1 MKEMKSLREMVET
14 GFLKVQ
20 IMIRDLDGNTTS
32 QFEKRRKRLVR
43 NNLFS
48 NEVLSAFSNMHAAIS
63 IDVLLPIARE
73 TLDRDAIVY
82 LPITRS
88 E

>member
-43 NNLFS
+43 KDLFR
-48 NEVLSAFSNMHAAIS
+48 NEVLSAFSNMHVAIS
-63 IDVLLPIARE
+63 IDALLSIARE
-73 TLDRDAIVY
+73 TLDGDAIVY